1 VLAQPGGAPLGDA
14 GPAPVV
20 TTDRLAPGEVL
31 LCFTDGL
38 VERPG
43 VALQSSIEELAVV
56 ASDAFRRGIPALTA
70 MDPAERIADLT
81 VERMTRDGHL
91 DDVTLLV
98 VRVTGA
104 QVADLVIEVP
114 AEAAQLGVL
123 REALGGWLAEIG
135 AGQADMVSIE
145 LAVLEAATN
154 SIEHAYRE
162 PGGTV
167 RVEGVID
174 DRGRACL
181 TVIDHGFW
189 RPPAVDPGHRGRG
202 LTMMRA
208 CMDSVEID
216 NSYYGSTVLLDRQL
230 RRAARL
236 AGSGLSTVSAGRSGA
251 GRKPTTLTVGLDRSE
266 TPRLVLSGPVDV
278 HTGDELRRV
287 LWDASRGGA
296 LPLTIDLSQ
305 VTHLGSVGVQLL
317 FEFAEQAT
325 ADRRMPTL
333 IAPRGCPAH
342 YPIAL
347 TGLDHLVTV
356 AGS

>member
-1 VLAQPGGAPLGDA
+1 
-14 GPAPVV
+14 
-20 TTDRLAPGEVL
+20 
-31 LCFTDGL
+31 
-38 VERPG
+38 
-43 VALQSSIEELAVV
+43 
-56 ASDAFRRGIPALTA
+56 
-70 MDPAERIADLT
+70 MDPTERIADLT

-104 QVADLVIEVP
+104 QVADLGIEVP
-114 AEAAQLGVL
+114 AETAQLGVL
-123 REALGGWLAEIG
+123 REALGGWLAEVG
-135 AGQADMVSIE
+135 AGQADVVSIE

-162 PGGTV
+162 PGGNV

-189 RPPAVDPGHRGRG
+189 RPPAVEPGHRGRG

-216 NSYYGSTVLLDRQL
+216 NSYDGTTVLLDRQL

-236 AGSGLSTVSAGRSGA
+236 AGSGLSTASAARPGA

-278 HTGDELRRV
+278 HTVDELRRV

-333 IAPRGCPAH
+333 IAPPGCPAH

-356 AGS
+356 AGY